1 MPKCVN
7 NYLFV
12 EINSKKIHYFVVKLI
27 ILLLLSTTSLK
38 AEDYSWSI
46 EKINEKNVMV
56 SMNGQIQHGDR
67 LYFYIPSANC
77 NRVENLFTFYTAAN
91 NLNLKNLQ
99 DKPLAIKINDNEIY
113 GDVRFM
119 FPMLMGHQI
128 WISIGNYDLDTH
140 IDFLKSYEKL
150 NIEIIDKDSFKSE
163 EYFDIPSNIWSL
175 KGLTEA
181 IKDGKNL
188 CLASL
193 S

>member
-1 MPKCVN
+1 LPNLKSKN
-7 NYLFV
+7 NIVVLGSR
-12 EINSKKIHYFVVKLI
+12 NIHYVVVKLI

-38 AEDYSWSI
+38 AEDYPWSI

-91 NLNLKNLQ
+91 NSNLTNLQ
-99 DKPLAIKINDNEIY
+99 DQPLAIKINDNEINAN
-113 GDVRFM
+113 VRFM
-119 FPMLMGHQI
+119 FPMLMGHQV
-128 WISIGNYDLDTH
+128 WISIGNYDLETH
-140 IDFLKSYEKL
+140 IDFLTSYEKL
-150 NIEIIDKDSFKSE
+150 NIEIIDKDAFKSAD
-163 EYFDIPSNIWSL
+163 YFDIPSNIWSL

-181 IKDGKNL
+181 INNGKKL
-188 CLASL
+188 CLSSL

>member
-1 MPKCVN
+1 MPNLK
-7 NYLFV
+7 
-12 EINSKKIHYFVVKLI
+12 SKKNIVVLGSRNIHYVVVKLI

-91 NLNLKNLQ
+91 NSNLTNLQ
-99 DKPLAIKINDNEIY
+99 DKPLALKINDNELY

-119 FPMLMGHQI
+119 FPMLMGHQV

-140 IDFLKSYEKL
+140 IDFLKTYEKL
-150 NIEIIDKDSFKSE
+150 NIEIIDKDAFKSA
-163 EYFDIPSNIWSL
+163 EYFDISSNIWSL

-181 IKDGKNL
+181 IKDGKKL
-188 CLASL
+188 CLSSL

>member
-1 MPKCVN
+1 MVLGSRN
-7 NYLFV
+7 
-12 EINSKKIHYFVVKLI
+12 IHYVVVKLI

-38 AEDYSWSI
+38 AEDYLWSI

-67 LYFYIPSANC
+67 LYFFIPSANC

-91 NLNLKNLQ
+91 NSNLTNLK
-99 DKPLAIKINDNEIY
+99 DKPLAIKINDNELY
-113 GDVRFM
+113 GEVRFM
-119 FPMLMGHQI
+119 FPMLMGHQV

-150 NIEIIDKDSFKSE
+150 NIEIIDKNSFKSE
-163 EYFDIPSNIWSL
+163 EYFDIPLNIWSL

-181 IKDGKNL
+181 IEDGKSL

>member
-1 MPKCVN
+1 LPNLK
-7 NYLFV
+7 
-12 EINSKKIHYFVVKLI
+12 SKKNIVVLGSRNIHYVVVKLI

-91 NLNLKNLQ
+91 NSNLTNLQ
-99 DKPLAIKINDNEIY
+99 DKPLAIKINDNEINAN
-113 GDVRFM
+113 VRFM
-119 FPMLMGHQI
+119 FPMLMGHQV

-140 IDFLKSYEKL
+140 IDFLQSYEKL

-181 IKDGKNL
+181 IEDGKSL

>member
-1 MPKCVN
+1 VLLGSRN
-7 NYLFV
+7 
-12 EINSKKIHYFVVKLI
+12 IHYVVIKLI
-27 ILLLLSTTSLK
+27 ILLLLSTTYVY
-38 AEDYSWSI
+38 AEENYSWTV
-46 EKINEKNVMV
+46 ERVNEKNVMV

-91 NLNLKNLQ
+91 NSNLTNLQ
-99 DKPLAIKINDNEIY
+99 DQPLAIKINDNEIY
-113 GDVRFM
+113 ANVRFM
-119 FPMLMGHQI
+119 FPMLMGHQV

-140 IDFLKSYEKL
+140 IDFLQSYEIL

-181 IKDGKNL
+181 IEDGKNL

>member
-1 MPKCVN
+1 MPNLKIRN
-7 NYLFV
+7 NIVVLGSR
-12 EINSKKIHYFVVKLI
+12 NIHYVVVKLI

-91 NLNLKNLQ
+91 NSNLTNLQ
-99 DKPLAIKINDNEIY
+99 DKPLAIKINDNEISANI
-113 GDVRFM
+113 RFM
-119 FPMLMGHQI
+119 FPMLMGHQV

-140 IDFLKSYEKL
+140 IDFLQSYEKL
-150 NIEIIDKDSFKSE
+150 NIEIIDKDAFKSA

-175 KGLTEA
+175 KGLTAA
-181 IKDGKNL
+181 IQDGKRL

>member
-1 MPKCVN
+1 MVLGSRN
-7 NYLFV
+7 
-12 EINSKKIHYFVVKLI
+12 IHYVVVKLI

-67 LYFYIPSANC
+67 LYFYIPSGNNC

-91 NLNLKNLQ
+91 NSNLTNLQ
-99 DKPLAIKINDNEIY
+99 DKPLAIKINDNELY

-119 FPMLMGHQI
+119 FPMLMGHQV

-140 IDFLKSYEKL
+140 IDFLQSYEKL
-150 NIEIIDKDSFKSE
+150 NIEIIDKDTFKSE
-163 EYFDIPSNIWSL
+163 DYFDISFNIWSL
-175 KGLTEA
+175 IGLNKA
-181 IKDGKNL
+181 IEEGESL
-188 CLASL
+188 CLSL
-193 S
+193 LS

>member
-1 MPKCVN
+1 MVLGSRN
-7 NYLFV
+7 
-12 EINSKKIHYFVVKLI
+12 IHYVVVKLI
-27 ILLLLSTTSLK
+27 IILLLSTTSVY
-38 AEDYSWSI
+38 AEKNYSWTV
-46 EKINEKNVMV
+46 EKVNEKNVMV
-56 SMNGQIQHGDR
+56 SINGQIQHGDR
-67 LYFYIPSANC
+67 LYFYIPSNNC

-91 NLNLKNLQ
+91 NLNLNNLQ
-99 DKPLAIKINDNEIY
+99 NKPLAIKINDNEIY
-113 GDVRFM
+113 ANVRFM
-119 FPMLMGHQI
+119 FPMLMGHQV

-181 IKDGKNL
+181 INDGKRL
-188 CLASL
+188 CISSL

>member
-1 MPKCVN
+1 MVLGSRN
-7 NYLFV
+7 
-12 EINSKKIHYFVVKLI
+12 IHYVVVKLI

-91 NLNLKNLQ
+91 NSNLTNLQ
-99 DKPLAIKINDNEIY
+99 DQTLAIKINDNEINAN
-113 GDVRFM
+113 VRFM
-119 FPMLMGHQI
+119 FPMLMGHQV

-140 IDFLKSYEKL
+140 IDFLKSYENL

-181 IKDGKNL
+181 INDGKRL
-188 CLASL
+188 CLSSL

>member
-1 MPKCVN
+1 LPNFKSKN
-7 NYLFV
+7 NIVVLGSR
-12 EINSKKIHYFVVKLI
+12 NIHYVVVKLI

-56 SMNGQIQHGDR
+56 SMNGQIQYGDR
-67 LYFYIPSANC
+67 LYFYIPSSNC

-91 NLNLKNLQ
+91 NSNLTNLQ
-99 DKPLAIKINDNEIY
+99 DKPLAIKINDNELY

-119 FPMLMGHQI
+119 FPMLMGHQV

-163 EYFDIPSNIWSL
+163 DYFDIPSNIWSL

-181 IKDGKNL
+181 INNGKKL
-188 CLASL
+188 CLSSL

>member
-1 MPKCVN
+1 MVLGSRN
-7 NYLFV
+7 
-12 EINSKKIHYFVVKLI
+12 IHYVVVKLI

-91 NLNLKNLQ
+91 NSNLTNLQ
-99 DKPLAIKINDNEIY
+99 DQPLAIKINDNQLY
-113 GDVRFM
+113 GEVRFM
-119 FPMLMGHQI
+119 FPMLMGHQV

-140 IDFLKSYEKL
+140 IDFLQSYEKL

-163 EYFDIPSNIWSL
+163 EYFDIPFNIWSL
-175 KGLTEA
+175 RGLPEA
-181 IKDGKNL
+181 IQDGKKL
-188 CLASL
+188 CLSSL

>member
-1 MPKCVN
+1 VVLGSRN
-7 NYLFV
+7 
-12 EINSKKIHYFVVKLI
+12 IHYVVVKLI
-27 ILLLLSTTSLK
+27 ILLLLSTTSVY
-38 AEDYSWSI
+38 AEENYSWTV
-46 EKINEKNVMV
+46 EKVNEKNVMV

-91 NLNLKNLQ
+91 NSNLTNLQ
-99 DKPLAIKINDNEIY
+99 DKPLAIKINDNELY

-119 FPMLMGHQI
+119 FPMLMGHQV

-150 NIEIIDKDSFKSE
+150 NIEIIDKESFKSE

-181 IKDGKNL
+181 IEDGKSL